1 MTPSSVEEALG
12 DHTDAA
18 RDLVVEVVRAR
29 HDRSVEAHEASGS
42 RHLLGFGS
50 QWRDLYD
57 EANEA
62 FKDRGYKSHRLEPA
76 GWRLPIVN
84 RCLLVVWRVPS
95 RANAIDGF
103 ASSKTRRNGF
113 FAHESPEI
121 FGDSFLGG
129 GEAARDNAEEA
140 EFESMVKAA
149 GAVMPVVLV
158 MVHSTPRQLSS
169 IEWAVAEYHSATGA
183 VRLHGEE
190 VLWRPELVDVGAAT
204 DVESFDSGSP
214 VAPSLALQSEERP
227 ADE

>member
-1 MTPSSVEEALG
+1 MTASSVVEALG
-12 DHTDAA
+12 GHADAA

-57 EANEA
+57 ETNDA
-62 FKDRGYKSHRLEPA
+62 FTDRGYRSYRLAPA

-84 RCLLVVWRVPS
+84 GCLLVVWRVPS

-103 ASSKTRRNGF
+103 ASSKTWRNGF
-113 FAHESPEI
+113 FAQAPLEI
-121 FGDSFLGG
+121 FGDSFLNG
-129 GEAARDNAEEA
+129 GENARDDAEEA
-140 EFESMVKAA
+140 AFENLVEAA

-158 MVHSTPRQLSS
+158 MMHSTPRQLSS
-169 IEWAVAEYHSATGA
+169 IEWALAEYESATGL
-183 VRLHGEE
+183 VRLQSEE
-190 VLWRPELVDVGAAT
+190 VLWRPELVDAGAAT

-214 VAPSLALQSEERP
+214 VAPSIALQSEDQLR
-227 ADE
+227 